1 MSSPAASCE
10 LVLGLLSDAFGE
22 NLSGEVISSK
32 LGLPATDVYRQI
44 EALRSLGYRIES
56 RGRAGYRLVSV
67 PDRLTPMEIEP
78 FLTTHDL
85 GRDLHHRAV
94 IDSTNALAHI
104 LAEEGAF
111 HGETV
116 VAEHQSQGRGRR
128 GRTWISPP
136 EQNIYLSVILR
147 PDLEAQRAPELTFV
161 AGVAIAES
169 LRTAFNIPI
178 DLKWPN
184 DLMVSGKKLAGI
196 LTELTAR
203 KDRIDFVVLGLGL
216 NVNME
221 AEDFPEE
228 IADTATSLRIELG
241 QRLDRPLLC
250 AALLSSLEAWYDRW
264 LEEGFEPVREMW
276 QTLSATLQ
284 RPVRVHLGEDV
295 QGFDGVAEG
304 VDSRGSLLVRRANGV
319 LERVVAGE
327 VQHLRPIARP
337 SSE

>member
-1 MSSPAASCE
+1 MSIPDASSE
-10 LVLGLLSDAFGE
+10 LVLGLLSDALGE
-22 NLSGEVISSK
+22 CLSGEALSSK
-32 LGLPATDVYRQI
+32 LGLSPTEVYRQI

-67 PDRLTPMEIEP
+67 PDRLTPLEIDT

-85 GRDLHHRAV
+85 GRELHHRAV

-104 LAEEGAF
+104 LAGEGAF
-111 HGETV
+111 HGEAV
-116 VAEHQSQGRGRR
+116 VAEHQTQGRGRR

-147 PDLEAQRAPELTFV
+147 PDLEASRAPELTFV

-169 LRTAFNIPI
+169 LRTAFNLPV

-184 DLMVSGKKLAGI
+184 DLLVHGLKLAGI
-196 LTELTAR
+196 LTELGTK
-203 KDRIDFVVLGLGL
+203 KDRIDYVVLGLGL

-221 AEDFPEE
+221 TEDFPEE
-228 IADTATSLRIELG
+228 IASTATSLRIELG
-241 QRLDRPLLC
+241 QSLDRPLLC
-250 AALLSSLEAWYDRW
+250 AAILSSLEAWYDRW

-284 RPVRVHLGEDV
+284 RPVRVLLGEDV
-295 QGFDGVAEG
+295 QGFDGIAEG
-304 VDSRGSLLVRRANGV
+304 IDARGSLLVRRANGV

-327 VQHLRPIARP
+327 VQHLRPLKHQP
-337 SSE
+337 SE